1 MKNHA
6 KTTYK
11 KKSAGF
17 TLIELIVTV
26 SIAAILM
33 SIAVPSFKNMID
45 SNRLSTGT
53 NELVSALILARS
65 EALKRGQ
72 NVSVCAI
79 TDQRTCSG
87 TDFATGWI
95 VFVDCGVAGTKDI
108 DSDCNGDGD
117 SDDVMIDD
125 DPIIKASSSIANM
138 TITKNNAAH
147 FLSYSFAGRLA
158 GTGTTTFRVALK
170 DSSSGDRAKEIVATR
185 TGRLKTTDVIVQ

>member
-26 SIAAILM
+26 SIVAILM

-72 NVSVCAI
+72 RVTVCTSADS
-79 TDQRTCSG
+79 TNCSG
-87 TDFATGWI
+87 NNDFGQGWL
-95 VFVDCGVAGTKDI
+95 VFE
-108 DSDCNGDGD
+108 DCNDNGIVDTGDCDNDPNTPVTADTLINAHSGLKDLTIGDGALD
-117 SDDVMIDD
+117 HL
-125 DPIIKASSSIANM
+125 
-138 TITKNNAAH
+138 T
-147 FLSYSFAGRLA
+147 YSFSGRPSNA
-158 GTGTTTFRVALK
+158 VTFEVEQDGTVKKSIIIGR
-170 DSSSGDRAKEIVATR
+170 SGRIR
-185 TGRLKTTDVIVQ
+185 TQ